1 MFRDA
6 YSRESLSRRRPT
18 TAPEPSSG
26 ASYMA
31 HCRALAA
38 VAMENK
44 KPKEKRRNSERRKE
58 KSRDAARSRRSKETE
73 IFTDLGSALPLP
85 ASVISQLDKATIM
98 RLTIASFKIMDALSS
113 TNINVKPDEKDSP
126 PNISGICNKALDGI
140 VLITTADGD
149 IIFISENIS
158 SYLGLSQIDL
168 IGQSIYEFAHLC
180 DQAELK
186 DILTNKDIGEQKS
199 FFVRMK
205 CTLTNKGRNV
215 NLKSASYKVLHFTG
229 HSVVNTCTRIK
240 STILSGGESDS
251 DYESDKKTD
260 SDSKSNN
267 SDSKFEKTDNDF
279 PSHIF
284 VSIAEPIPH
293 PANIE
298 IPLYKQSKIFFS
310 KHSLDMKYIIADDVI
325 TNYVG
330 YEPDSLV
337 AKSVFDYY
345 HAQDCNS
352 VEKSFKILFEKGQV
366 ETNRYRFL
374 SKGGGYVWIV
384 TQATILNDHKGLKP
398 ESVMCINYVISG
410 VEHGDEIYSLC
421 QLSPV
426 VYKPAIQDKP
436 LLPQKQKQ
444 QKQQLKQQPATS
456 AKKPS
461 STEKVFKPKCLVDSS
476 TFLLP
481 AGNGPVY
488 LDVNGDDKP
497 KTVSQSATSTASV
510 IKKKPESCSESPK
523 ATTAKI
529 FAPRTEDMNK
539 GFLTFSD
546 DDTGLTMLKDE
557 PEDLTHL
564 APTAGDVC
572 VPLDT
577 CGLGHLGLFMS
588 DVLDDLILTDCSLAP
603 FDSMPAPPSL
613 HDTYSSASRSS
624 PPMHHL
630 HHHHLHHGGDELSQ
644 HTVTDLCDPTMS
656 SLLGIDL
663 DNSPNDLDLDL
674 SLKNQFIPLYEEDLY
689 PLLSDDLLWGSGD
702 RSPSPKLSPNAAN
715 HHDGSSSNNNNWHVP
730 TTKDIV
736 GKNSIDRDAP
746 PSPSLAKLLQK
757 TDADALPC
765 RQQHFDSGGSLLH
778 MDGGD
783 SWGSIS
789 KMLHQRYNSG
799 GSSGSESTTAVKD
812 QRHNQHNPLRQQQ
825 SQPQLQSDC
834 NGSTAG
840 RANGGGVKRTGPNA
854 TVAAAPSSW
863 KRCRQEETAKQG
875 ASNSVLMNLLVS
887 GCDVSA
893 GYVCFTSPK
902 SKNTTAAAVASVAS
916 QQRHSR
922 FYEQHQRRNVKA
934 K

>member
-1 MFRDA
+1 
-6 YSRESLSRRRPT
+6 
-18 TAPEPSSG
+18 
-26 ASYMA
+26 
-31 HCRALAA
+31 
-38 VAMENK
+38 MENK

-85 ASVISQLDKATIM
+85 ASVISQLDKATVM

-113 TNINVKPDEKDSP
+113 TNIDVKPDEKDCP
-126 PNISGICNKALDGI
+126 LNMSGICNKALDGI

-186 DILTNKDIGEQKS
+186 DILTSKDIGEQKS

-229 HSVVNTCTRIK
+229 HSVINTCAKIK
-240 STILSGGESDS
+240 SSVLSDGESDS

-267 SDSKFEKTDNDF
+267 SDLKFEKSADS

-330 YEPDSLV
+330 YEPDLLV
-337 AKSVFDYY
+337 GKSVFDYY

-366 ETNRYRFL
+366 ETNKYRFL
-374 SKGGGYVWIV
+374 SKGGGYVWII

-398 ESVMCINYVISG
+398 ESIMCINYVISS

-426 VYKPAIQDKP
+426 VSKPVVQDKP
-436 LLPQKQKQ
+436 LSLQPPPQRQ
-444 QKQQLKQQPATS
+444 QKQEQPKQPAVV
-456 AKKPS
+456 KRPS
-461 STEKVFKPKCLVDSS
+461 STDKVFKPKCLVDSA

-488 LDVNGDDKP
+488 LDVNGDGKP
-497 KTVSQSATSTASV
+497 RTALQPATSTASV
-510 IKKKPESCSESPK
+510 IKKKPEPCSESPK

-613 HDTYSSASRSS
+613 HDAYSSASRSS
-624 PPMHHL
+624 PSVHHL
-630 HHHHLHHGGDELSQ
+630 HHHHLHHGSDDLSQ
-644 HTVTDLCDPTMS
+644 HAVADLCDPTMS
-656 SLLGIDL
+656 SLLGMDL
-663 DNSPNDLDLDL
+663 ENSPNDLDLDL
-674 SLKNQFIPLYEEDLY
+674 SLKNQFIPLYEDDLY

-702 RSPSPKLSPNAAN
+702 RSPSPKPPSAATN
-715 HHDGSSSNNNNWHVP
+715 RHDGSNNNNWHLP
-730 TTKDIV
+730 TTEDDV
-736 GKNSIDRDAP
+736 GQNAIDRDEP

-757 TDADALPC
+757 TDTDALPC
-765 RQQHFDSGGSLLH
+765 RQQHFDSGGGLLH

-799 GSSGSESTTAVKD
+799 GSSSVEPTAVTD
-812 QRHNQHNPLRQQQ
+812 HRHNSLRQPQQ
-825 SQPQLQSDC
+825 QQQQQHSDC
-834 NGSTAG
+834 NGSAG
-840 RANGGGVKRTGPNA
+840 GARANGGGVKRTGPNA
-854 TVAAAPSSW
+854 TAAAAPSSW

-887 GCDVSA
+887 GCDDDAGKSMAGKNSMVKDGSQPRHRSRLKAVSCLLDPCSAAIPSLMDLTAHDYDVNAPA
-893 GYVCFTSPK
+893 GGALLQGSELLK
-902 SKNTTAAAVASVAS
+902 ALEIGGGGGGNMAAA
-916 QQRHSR
+916 
-922 FYEQHQRRNVKA
+922 
-934 K
+934 